1 MVVQP
6 MRRNVASSVEWHFTE
21 QPKDV
26 VLFDREIA
34 N

>member
-21 QPKDV
+21 YPKGV
-26 VLFDREIA
+26 IFFDMEIA